1 MTSQANTRASIQQ
14 VSKQYGQHWAVRE
27 LNLVL
32 KPGELFAFLGPNGA
46 GKTTTIK
53 LLCGLLR
60 PTVGT
65 IEVDGYNLATQGLQA
80 RAAMSY
86 VPDLPFCYEHLT
98 AREFLELAADLH
110 GMDKQ
115 LAAQRMDDVIRLFE
129 LEKFIDQLTERF
141 SHGMRQ
147 RTVFAA
153 AMLPEPKL
161 LITDEPTVGLD
172 PRSVRQLK
180 DILRNH
186 TSKENT
192 VFLSSHS
199 LDVVE
204 QLADRIGIILGGKLI
219 GCGTLEELRSQA
231 SHNGPLEDV
240 FLKLTQ
246 TEEQRAGVDGP

>member
-1 MTSQANTRASIQQ
+1 
-14 VSKQYGQHWAVRE
+14 
-27 LNLVL
+27 
-32 KPGELFAFLGPNGA
+32 
-46 GKTTTIK
+46 
-53 LLCGLLR
+53 
-60 PTVGT
+60 
-65 IEVDGYNLATQGLQA
+65 
-80 RAAMSY
+80 MSY

-115 LAAQRMDDVIRLFE
+115 LAAQRMDEVIRLFE

-186 TSKENT
+186 TSKGNT

-246 TEEQRAGVDGP
+246 TEEQRAGVDGQ

>member
-1 MTSQANTRASIQQ
+1 M
-14 VSKQYGQHWAVRE
+14 
-27 LNLVL
+27 L

-115 LAAQRMDDVIRLFE
+115 LAAQRMDEVIRLFE

-186 TSKENT
+186 TSKGNT

>member
-14 VSKQYGQHWAVRE
+14 VSKQYGHHWAVRE

-110 GMDKQ
+110 GMDKH
-115 LAAQRMDDVIRLFE
+115 LAAQRMDEVIRLFE

-186 TSKENT
+186 TSKGNT

>member
-1 MTSQANTRASIQQ
+1 MTAQPAARARLSQ
-14 VSKQYGQHWAVRE
+14 VGKQYGQHWAVRD
-27 LNLVL
+27 LNLEL

-60 PTVGT
+60 PTLGT
-65 IEVDGYNLATQGLQA
+65 IEVGGFNLATHGLQA
-80 RAAMSY
+80 RAQMSY
-86 VPDLPFCYEHLT
+86 VPDLPYCYEHLT

-110 GMDKQ
+110 GMDQ
-115 LAAQRMDDVIRLFE
+115 DYARARMDEVIRLFE
-129 LEKFIDQLTERF
+129 LDRFIDQLTERF

-180 DILRNH
+180 DILRAH
-186 TSKENT
+186 TAKGNT

-219 GCGTLEELRSQA
+219 GCGTLEELRGQA
-231 SHNGPLEDV
+231 AHNGPLEDV

-246 TEEQRAGVDGP
+246 PEEQPAGMDTP

>member
-1 MTSQANTRASIQQ
+1 MTSQAITRASIQQ

-65 IEVDGYNLATQGLQA
+65 IEVDDYNLATQGLQA

-115 LAAQRMDDVIRLFE
+115 LAAQRMDEVIRLFE

-186 TSKENT
+186 TSKGNT

-246 TEEQRAGVDGP
+246 TEEQRAGVDGQ

>member
-115 LAAQRMDDVIRLFE
+115 LAAQRMDEVIRLFE

-246 TEEQRAGVDGP
+246 TEEQRAGVDGQ

>member
-115 LAAQRMDDVIRLFE
+115 LAAQRMDEVIRLFE

>member
-115 LAAQRMDDVIRLFE
+115 LASQRMDEVIRLFE
-129 LEKFIDQLTERF
+129 LERFIDQLTERF

-186 TSKENT
+186 TAKGNT

>member
-1 MTSQANTRASIQQ
+1 MTSQAITRASIQQ

>member
-1 MTSQANTRASIQQ
+1 MTSQAITRASIQQ

-186 TSKENT
+186 TSKGNT

-246 TEEQRAGVDGP
+246 TEEQRAGVDGQ

>member
-1 MTSQANTRASIQQ
+1 MARFRQ
-14 VSKQYGQHWAVRE
+14 VSKQYGQHWAVRD
-27 LNLVL
+27 LDLDL
-32 KPGELFAFLGPNGA
+32 KTGELFAFLGPNGA

-60 PTVGT
+60 PTRGI
-65 IEVDGYNLATQGLQA
+65 IEVAGFNLATQGLQA
-80 RAAMSY
+80 RAQMSY
-86 VPDLPFCYEHLT
+86 VPDLPYCYEHLT

-110 GMDKQ
+110 GMDQ
-115 LAAQRMDDVIRLFE
+115 DLASRRIEEVIRLFE
-129 LEKFIDQLTERF
+129 LEGFINQLTERF

-180 DILRNH
+180 EILRAH
-186 TSKENT
+186 TAKGNT

-204 QLADRIGIILGGKLI
+204 QLADRIGIIRGGKLI
-219 GCGTLEELRSQA
+219 GCGTLEELRGQA
-231 SHNGPLEDV
+231 AHHGPLEDV

-246 TEEQRAGVDGP
+246 PEEHTAGFEQP

>member
-1 MTSQANTRASIQQ
+1 MTSQAITRASIQQ

-115 LAAQRMDDVIRLFE
+115 LAAQRMDEVIRLFE

-141 SHGMRQ
+141 SHGMSQ

-186 TSKENT
+186 TSKGNT

>member
-1 MTSQANTRASIQQ
+1 
-14 VSKQYGQHWAVRE
+14 
-27 LNLVL
+27 
-32 KPGELFAFLGPNGA
+32 
-46 GKTTTIK
+46 
-53 LLCGLLR
+53 
-60 PTVGT
+60 
-65 IEVDGYNLATQGLQA
+65 
-80 RAAMSY
+80 MSY

-115 LAAQRMDDVIRLFE
+115 LAAQRMDEVIRLFE

-246 TEEQRAGVDGP
+246 TEEQRAGVDGQ

>member
-1 MTSQANTRASIQQ
+1 MTSQAITRASIQQ

-115 LAAQRMDDVIRLFE
+115 LAAQRMDEVIRLFE

-186 TSKENT
+186 TSTGNT

>member
-1 MTSQANTRASIQQ
+1 MTGIPHPRARLTH
-14 VSKQYGQHWAVRE
+14 VGKQYGQHWAVRD
-27 LNLVL
+27 LNLEL

-60 PTVGT
+60 PTSGA
-65 IEVDGYNLATQGLQA
+65 IEVDGFNLATHGLQA
-80 RAAMSY
+80 RARMSY
-86 VPDLPFCYEHLT
+86 VPDLPYCYEHLT
-98 AREFLELAADLH
+98 AREFLELTTELH
-110 GMDKQ
+110 GMDKEY
-115 LAAQRMDDVIRLFE
+115 ASRRIEEVIRLFE
-129 LEKFIDQLTERF
+129 LDRFIDQLTERF

-153 AMLPEPKL
+153 AMLPEPAL

-180 DILRNH
+180 DILRAH
-186 TSKENT
+186 TAKGNT

-219 GCGTLEELRSQA
+219 GCGTLAELRDQA
-231 SHNGPLEDV
+231 SHSGPLEDV

-246 TEEQRAGVDGP
+246 PDEQPTGMDAI

>member
-115 LAAQRMDDVIRLFE
+115 LAAQRMDEVIRLFE

-141 SHGMRQ
+141 SHGIRQ

-186 TSKENT
+186 TSKGNT

>member
-1 MTSQANTRASIQQ
+1 MTSQAITRASIQQ

-246 TEEQRAGVDGP
+246 TEEQRAGVDGQ

>member
-246 TEEQRAGVDGP
+246 TEEQRAGVDGQ

>member
-115 LAAQRMDDVIRLFE
+115 LAAQRMDEVIRLFE

-186 TSKENT
+186 TSKGNT

>member
-1 MTSQANTRASIQQ
+1 MTGQANTRASIQQ

-115 LAAQRMDDVIRLFE
+115 LAAQRMDEVIRLFE

-186 TSKENT
+186 TSKGNT

-246 TEEQRAGVDGP
+246 TEEQRAGVDGQ